1 MSKVIT
7 PEVSDRICAHMN
19 EDHAATLHA
28 VVLSNIS
35 NHEAFRCKVQ
45 NATMKS
51 VTLSEYIIKYVL
63 CDGDACMQN
72 ELVIPFDPPLQSVKA
87 VRAHLIEHHHRA
99 LQPKVSWL
107 LTDPVMRTLFGTCI
121 LLGVGTLMGQEELV
135 NKIDSTSWANS
146 IVTTIFGTSTLFAK
160 LVIGSFY
167 FSLLAHTMEA
177 CYTSY
182 LCKTVLK
189 MKSWTICKW
198 FMLNVCCGFPIMNK
212 IKGYVEVDNEARSKK
227 KKER

>member
-1 MSKVIT
+1 MSEVIT
-7 PEVSDRICAHMN
+7 PEVSDRICTHMN

-28 VVLSNIS
+28 MVLSNIS

-51 VTLSEYIIKYVL
+51 VSLSEYTIKYIL

-72 ELVIPFDPPLQSVKA
+72 LLVIPFDAPLQSVKE
-87 VRAHLIEHHHRA
+87 VRSHLIEHHHKA

-107 LTDPVMRTLFGTCI
+107 LTDPLMRMLFGACI
-121 LLGVGTLMGQEELV
+121 LLGVGTLMGQDELV
-135 NKIDSTSWANS
+135 NKIDQSWASS
-146 IVTTIFGTSTLFAK
+146 IVTTIFGTSTLFAR

-167 FSLLAHTMEA
+167 FSLFAHTMEA

-189 MKSWTICKW
+189 MKHWTTFKW
-198 FMLNVCCGFPIMNK
+198 FTLNVCVGFPIMNK
-212 IKGYVEVDNEARSKK
+212 IKEYVEVDNSARLKK
-227 KKER
+227 KKGR

>member
-1 MSKVIT
+1 MSEVIT
-7 PEVSDRICAHMN
+7 PEVSNRICTHMN

-28 VVLSNIS
+28 MVLSNLS

-51 VTLSEYIIKYVL
+51 VSLSEYTIKYIL

-72 ELVIPFDPPLQSVKA
+72 ELVIPFDPPLKSVKE
-87 VRAHLIEHHHRA
+87 VRSHLIEHHHKA
-99 LQPKVSWL
+99 LQPRVSWL
-107 LTDPVMRTLFGTCI
+107 LTDPLMRMLFGACI
-121 LLGVGTLMGQEELV
+121 LLCVGTLMGQDELV

-146 IVTTIFGTSTLFAK
+146 MVTTTFSTSTLFAK
-160 LVIGSFY
+160 IVIASFY

-189 MKSWTICKW
+189 MESWTIFKW
-198 FMLNVCCGFPIMNK
+198 FILNVCCGFPIMNK
-212 IKGYVEVDNEARSKK
+212 IQAYVEVDNSARKK
-227 KKER
+227 KGR